1 LKDASDIE
9 RLRAAGETAIVD
21 EFAAYAPQASLLGER
36 DEYGWSDIDWFY
48 YVTGT
53 KPAEIPAVA
62 AGDAAETVDSAEELA
77 RPSRGGALTAPP
89 GIDEGRDD
97 VRLSTFLS
105 QPLCVSA
112 GLHKVHVL
120 ALRLYSSP
128 AYRTINRFLHD
139 GCSPER
145 PHPYPATVICL
156 IDALNRL
163 RRAQGEARAA
173 ELITAQAARDVV
185 VEDEED
191 EEALAAVA
199 AAKLECERLTED
211 LTFWRGSPGFSA
223 TEFKARGGTEI
234 SFLSTSVDR
243 NVAQK
248 AALEQMAAADKAM
261 STARSGPRSGRMRPD
276 SARSDVSAAS
286 RRVALAASPPHGSAT
301 AGAEA
306 PEVPLLLMRLRV
318 PAADTESLPTDI
330 SFLSV
335 AAADHEWV
343 YPPGVYLE
351 QKKEWTEVI
360 VGAGAE
366 GDQTKLIEVTPHRS
380 ISRSAIAAPQ
390 AVKK

>member
-1 LKDASDIE
+1 LGLKDVSEIDK
-9 RLRAAGETAIVD
+9 LRAAGETAIVD
-21 EFAAYAPQASLLGER
+21 EFVAYATQASLMGEK
-36 DEYGWSDIDWFY
+36 DEYGWLDIDWLY

-53 KPAEIPAVA
+53 KPTELPAVNNTDS
-62 AGDAAETVDSAEELA
+62 GEAAESAEELA
-77 RPSRGGALTAPP
+77 RPSRGGALRAPP

-97 VRLSTFLS
+97 VRLSTFVS

-112 GLHKVHVL
+112 GMHKVHLL

-145 PHPYPATVICL
+145 PHPYPATVVCL

-163 RRAQGEARAA
+163 RRAQCEARAA
-173 ELITAQAARDVV
+173 ELVKAQAARDVV

-199 AAKLECERLTED
+199 AAKLECEKLVED
-211 LTFWRGSPGFSA
+211 FTFWRGSPGFSA

-234 SFLSTSVDR
+234 SFFSTSTER
-243 NVAQK
+243 NVAQR

-261 STARSGPRSGRMRPD
+261 STARSGRMRPD

-286 RRVALAASPPHGSAT
+286 RRVALSASPPLVSAA
-301 AGAEA
+301 AGAETS
-306 PEVPLLLMRLRV
+306 EVPLLLMRLRV
-318 PAADTESLPTDI
+318 PVTDTESMPTDI

-335 AAADHEWV
+335 VAADHEWV

-366 GDQTKLIEVTPHRS
+366 GEQTKLIEVTPHVS
-380 ISRSAIAAPQ
+380 ISRSIIGAPQ
-390 AVKK
+390 AGKKEK